1 MSQRVL
7 SYLPPSRSPSRG
19 HAGLGY
25 TAAFTSPWGVFGAQ
39 TGTAAAAQTVAD
51 NPWRSFAIA
60 TLSAMASA
68 IILHALNGRSE

>member
-7 SYLPPSRSPSRG
+7 STLPLSRSPSRS

-39 TGTAAAAQTVAD
+39 TGASAAAQTVAV
-51 NPWRSFAIA
+51 NPWQSIALA
-60 TLSAMASA
+60 TLSAVASA
-68 IILHALNGRSE
+68 VILHALYGRDG